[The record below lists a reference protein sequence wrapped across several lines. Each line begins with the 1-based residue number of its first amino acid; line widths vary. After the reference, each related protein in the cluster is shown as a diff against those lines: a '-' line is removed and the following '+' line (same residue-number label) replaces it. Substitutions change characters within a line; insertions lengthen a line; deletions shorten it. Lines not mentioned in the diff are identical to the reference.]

1 MNVLHVIPRYYPFV
15 GGSELYF
22 QEVSQRLVRD
32 CHRVTVY
39 TTDAWDLEHLWARNK
54 RRIEE
59 RHQTHDGVQVCRF
72 PVRHF
77 PLCSLIYKGTR
88 RTMNWFSEMPFSTT
102 ALLFP
107 LCLTTPLVPSLYKQL
122 MSDNSYD
129 IVHATGFPFDS
140 LVAAAFKFA
149 QKRQIPFIITPL
161 THLGEPDDEIVRKHY
176 TMQHQIAMMKK
187 SDRVI
192 VQTQIEQSYL
202 AKRGVPEANM
212 VKVGVGVN
220 ADEVLGGS
228 GHRFLEKYNIK
239 GPIVFQLGAQAYDK
253 GSQHTIEAMRQLW
266 EQGYDASLILAGPPM
281 GHFLRYFE
289 TLPDEVRRKCHFLGF
304 ISDEDK
310 RDLLDAGDVF
320 VMPSRT
326 DSFGIVY
333 LESWLYKKP
342 VIGALAGGVPEVI
355 SHGQDGYLVPF
366 GDVTRLADCIA
377 TLLTDKELAQRFGE
391 AGCRKVLA
399 EHTWDKK
406 YGMISQVYRELG
418 GSLGGMSLDGDS
430 LED

>member
-22 QEVSQRLVRD
+22 QEISKRLAWD
-32 CHRVTVY
+32 GHRVTVY

-59 RHQTHDGVQVCRF
+59 MHHTHDGVQVHRF
-72 PVRHF
+72 PVRHLPF
-77 PLCSLIYKGTR
+77 GSLIYRGTR
-88 RTMNWFSEMPFSTT
+88 RVMSWLSGMPLNTT
-102 ALLFP
+102 VLLFP

-122 MSDNSYD
+122 MPDNSYD
-129 IVHATGFPFDS
+129 IIHATGFPFDS
-140 LVAAAFKFA
+140 LVYAAFKFA
-149 QKRQIPFIITPL
+149 QRRQIPFIITPF
-161 THLGEPDDEIVRKHY
+161 THLGEPDDEIVRKYY
-176 TMQHQIAMMKK
+176 TMQHQIAIIKR

-192 VQTQIEQSYL
+192 VQTHIEQNYL
-202 AKRGVPEANM
+202 AKRGVPEAKM

-220 ADEVLGGS
+220 VDEILGGS
-228 GHRFLEKYNIK
+228 GHRFREKYNIK
-239 GPIVFQLGAQAYDK
+239 NPIVFQLGAQAYDK

-266 EQGYDASLILAGPPM
+266 EQGYDASLVLAGPPM
-281 GHFLRYFE
+281 GPFLRYFE
-289 TLPDEVRRKCHFLGF
+289 ALPGEAQQKCRLLGF

-310 RDLLDAGDVF
+310 RNLLDAGDVF

-366 GDVTRLADCIA
+366 GDVARLADCIA
-377 TLLTDKELAQRFGE
+377 TLLTDKERAQRFGE

-406 YGMISQVYRELG
+406 YGLISQVYRQLG
-418 GSLGGMSLDGDS
+418 ANLGWSDES
-430 LED
+430 

>member
-22 QEVSQRLVRD
+22 QEISKRLVRD
-32 CHRVTVY
+32 GHRVTIY
-39 TTDAWDLEHLWARNK
+39 TTDAWDLEHLWAKNK
-54 RRIEE
+54 TRIKEK
-59 RHQTHDGVQVCRF
+59 HQTHHGVRVRRF
-72 PVRHF
+72 PIRHY
-77 PLCSLIYKGTR
+77 PLCSLIYRGAR
-88 RTMNWFSEMPFSTT
+88 RVMSWLSGMPWNTT

-122 MSDNSYD
+122 KLDNFYD
-129 IVHATGFPFDS
+129 IIHATGFPFDS
-140 LVAAAFKFA
+140 LVYAAFRFA
-149 QKRQIPFIITPL
+149 QKRRIPFIITPL
-161 THLGEPDDEIVRKHY
+161 THLGEPDDEIVRKYY
-176 TMQHQIAMMKK
+176 TMQHQIAIVKR
-187 SDRVI
+187 SDKVI
-192 VQTQIEQSYL
+192 VQTQIERNYL
-202 AKRGVPEANM
+202 AKRGVPDEKM

-220 ADEVLGGS
+220 LEEVLGGS
-228 GHRFLEKYNIK
+228 GRRFREKYNVQN
-239 GPIVFQLGAQAYDK
+239 PIVFQLGAQAYDK

-266 EQGYDASLILAGPPM
+266 ERGYDASLILAGPPM

-289 TLPDEVRRKCHFLGF
+289 ALPDEVRQKCRLLGF

-355 SHGQDGYLVPF
+355 SHGEDGYLVPF
-366 GDVTRLADCIA
+366 GDVPRLADCIA
-377 TLLTDKELAQRFGE
+377 TLLMDKELARRFGE
-391 AGCRKVLA
+391 AGYQKVLA

-406 YGMISQVYRELG
+406 YSLISQVYRELG
-418 GSLGGMSLDGDS
+418 ASVGGG
-430 LED
+430 

>member
-15 GGSELYF
+15 GGSELYL
-22 QEVSQRLVRD
+22 QEISKRLVRD
-32 CHRVTVY
+32 GHRVTVY
-39 TTDAWDLEHLWARNK
+39 TTDAWDLEHFWAKNK
-54 RRIEE
+54 RTIKE
-59 RHQTHDGVQVCRF
+59 RHQTHNGVQVHRF
-72 PVRHF
+72 PVRHLPF
-77 PLCSLIYKGTR
+77 CSVIYYGTR
-88 RTMNWFSEMPFSTT
+88 RVMSWLSAMPVNTT

-122 MSDNSYD
+122 MLDNSYD
-129 IVHATGFPFDS
+129 IVHAVNFPFDS
-140 LVAAAFKFA
+140 LVYAAFRFA
-149 QKRQIPFIITPL
+149 QKRQIPFIITPF

-176 TMQHQIAMMKK
+176 TMQHQIAIMKK

-192 VQTQIEQSYL
+192 VQTQIEQNYL
-202 AKRGVPEANM
+202 ANRGVPEAKM

-220 ADEVLGGS
+220 ADEILGGS
-228 GHRFLEKYNIK
+228 GHRFREKYNIQ

-253 GSQHTIEAMRQLW
+253 GSQHTIEAMKQLW

-281 GHFLRYFE
+281 DHFLRYFE
-289 TLPDEVRRKCHFLGF
+289 TLPDEVRRKCHLLGF
-304 ISDEDK
+304 IPDEDK

-355 SHGQDGYLVPF
+355 SHGEDGYLVPF
-366 GDVTRLADCIA
+366 GDVARLADCIA
-377 TLLTDKELAQRFGE
+377 TLLTDKELAQRLGE
-391 AGCRKVLA
+391 AGCRKVLT

-406 YGMISQVYRELG
+406 YGMISQVYRQLG
-418 GSLGGMSLDGDS
+418 ASFGRLD
-430 LED
+430 EP